1 MSVMNAENLGFGYT
15 PEKMLFR
22 NLNFSL
28 GKGEILG
35 VFGSNGCGKST
46 FLHML
51 KKELAPKG
59 VNEGSISVTENTAF
73 VFSSRENNFI
83 FDDVFAEITFNACN
97 NGTPQEEIYRRADEM
112 IDYLGIRHLIG
123 RKISGLS
130 GGERQLAA
138 LCGALMTDPELI
150 ILDEPFTALDSKARD
165 LIVNKIVSLNTT
177 CGVSFVIAGHEI
189 KSICS
194 LADEVIIIDGEQSRY
209 ITDKSVIN
217 NMDDDFVF
225 GSYEE
230 TPVSGYSGEHSA
242 LMHLQDICFSYRG
255 ELLNHVSLELR
266 QGEITALTGPN
277 GCGKSTLFKIICG
290 FIKNYDGNITK
301 ASECTI
307 GYLSQ
312 YPIYSFLKDTLSRDI
327 DFLCGINGIN
337 TARKSEEIIG
347 KYPLMQ
353 RVLPLLERCP
363 YDLSGGEMQLAAIY
377 KLLFRSINI
386 LILDEPEN
394 HLDCIGK
401 RGLADIFKTLKANGV
416 SVLFASHDSEFV
428 NLCADRVLRIK
439 NCGIKE
445 AEQCC

>member
-1 MSVMNAENLGFGYT
+1 MSILTAENLGFGYT
-15 PEKMLFR
+15 PGNMLFR

-28 GKGEILG
+28 GKSKILG

-59 VNEGSISVTENTAF
+59 VNEGNISVTENTAF

-83 FDDVFAEITFNACN
+83 FDDVFSEITFNACN
-97 NGTPQEEIYRRADEM
+97 NGMPQEEIFRRADELTE
-112 IDYLGIRHLIG
+112 YLGIHHLIG
-123 RKISGLS
+123 RKISELS

-150 ILDEPFTALDSKARD
+150 ILDEPFTALDSAAKD
-165 LIVNKIVSLNTT
+165 LIVRKIVSLNQS

-189 KSICS
+189 KTICS
-194 LADEVIIIDGEQSRY
+194 LADELMILDGSHSCY
-209 ITDKSVIN
+209 IMDKNIIN
-217 NMDDDFVF
+217 NIDDDFVF
-225 GSYEE
+225 GSYQEV
-230 TPVSGYSGEHSA
+230 PVPAYPDEHGV
-242 LMHLQDICFSYRG
+242 LLNLQDISFSYRG

-290 FIKNYDGNITK
+290 FIKNHSGEVTRTPG
-301 ASECTI
+301 CTI

-312 YPIYSFLKDTLSRDI
+312 YPIYSFLKDTLRGDI
-327 DFLCGINGIN
+327 DFLCSVNDIN
-337 TARKSEEIIG
+337 AERKQEKIIG
-347 KYPLMQ
+347 AYPLMQ

-363 YDLSGGEMQLAAIY
+363 YDFSGGEMQLAAIY
-377 KLLFRSINI
+377 KLLFRNINV

-401 RGLADIFKTLKANGV
+401 RGLADILKTLQANGV
-416 SVLFASHDSEFV
+416 SVLFASHDSDFV
-428 NLCADRVLRIK
+428 NLCANRVLRLE

-445 AEQCC
+445 AKPCC